1 MLVSRRIEM
10 TKEIT
15 IGEKIVV
22 KSEVLGE
29 DRIVL
34 VRYPKNYEV
43 SNKKYP
49 VLFLLDAEFF
59 FYQAIAAV
67 EFLSECGYISIK
79 PIPEMIVVG
88 IVNVDR
94 NRDYTPTFAP
104 KQREVLEFPTSG
116 KAEKFLEFLK
126 MELIPLVEEKYRT
139 HPFRILAG
147 WSLGGLL
154 TIHSFLYH
162 PDLFSSY
169 LSISPSLWWDEDLY
183 IERTKSLLSQGKVF
197 DKPLI
202 VTIGSEEGG
211 DIGRSVRDGFIPL
224 LTSHSKKSSKFKAV
238 ELPLENHTFG
248 PYRALYEGM
257 KVLYSDDIIP
267 QEIINKGLDA
277 VNSFYEN
284 LSKKYG
290 YEVLIPESTYSQIAS
305 SMYRQGKESQALEVA
320 KTYVQEYPE
329 SSYAHYYVGTR
340 YLKAQIIELAI
351 EYVGKALEI
360 ELNQFVPDSEKI
372 FAYNLRMQEIKGIS
386 STKR

>member
-1 MLVSRRIEM
+1 LLPVSRRIEM
-10 TKEIT
+10 REEIVV
-15 IGEKIVV
+15 GYKIVV
-22 KSEVLGE
+22 KSEVFGE
-29 DRIVL
+29 DRTVL
-34 VRYPKNYEV
+34 VRCPKNYNA
-43 SNKKYP
+43 SDKRYP

-67 EFLSECGYISIK
+67 EFLSECGYITPK
-79 PIPEMIVVG
+79 PIPEMLIVG

-94 NRDYTPTFAP
+94 NRDYTPTYAP

-116 KAEKFLEFLK
+116 KADKFLEFLK
-126 MELIPLVEEKYRT
+126 LEVIPLVEEKYRV

-162 PDLFSSY
+162 PDLFSAY

-183 IERTKSLLSQGKVF
+183 VERTKSLLSEGSIS
-197 DKPLI
+197 DKPLV

-224 LTSHSKKSSKFKAV
+224 LANQSEKFSRFKAV
-238 ELPLENHTFG
+238 ELPHENHTFG
-248 PYRALYEGM
+248 PYRAIYEGM
-257 KVLYSDDIIP
+257 RALYSDDIIP
-267 QEIINKGLDA
+267 QEIIGKGLDA
-277 VNSFYEN
+277 VSSFYDN

-290 YEVLIPESTYSQIAS
+290 YEVLIPESAYSQIAS
-305 SMYRQGKESQALEVA
+305 SMYKQGKESEALEVA

-340 YLKAQIIELAI
+340 YLRAEHTELAE
-351 EYVGKALEI
+351 EYVRKALEI
-360 ELNQFVPDSEKI
+360 ESNKFVPDSEKI
-372 FAYNLRMQEIKGIS
+372 FAYNLRIQEIKNIR
-386 STKR
+386 STK

>member
-1 MLVSRRIEM
+1 M
-10 TKEIT
+10 TEEIVV
-15 IGEKIVV
+15 GEKIVV
-22 KSEVLGE
+22 NSEVLGE
-29 DRIVL
+29 DRIIL
-34 VRYPKNYEV
+34 VRFPKNYEV

-59 FYQAIAAV
+59 FYQAISAV
-67 EFLSECGYISIK
+67 EFLSECGYISPK

-88 IVNVDR
+88 IVNIDR

-116 KAEKFLEFLK
+116 KAEKFIEFLK

-154 TIHSFLYH
+154 TVHSFMYH
-162 PDLFSSY
+162 PDLFSAY
-169 LSISPSLWWDEDLY
+169 LAISPSLWWDEDLY
-183 IERTKSLLSQGKVF
+183 VERTKTLLSKGKIS

-224 LTSHSKKSSKFKAV
+224 FTNHSEKSSGFKAV
-238 ELPLENHTFG
+238 ELPLEDHTYG
-248 PYRALYEGM
+248 PYKALYQGM
-257 KVLYSDDIIP
+257 RALYSDDIIP
-267 QEIINKGLDA
+267 QEIIDKGLDA

-290 YEVLIPESTYSQIAS
+290 YEVLIPESTYSQVAS
-305 SMYRQGKESQALEVA
+305 SMYRQGNKSQALEVA
-320 KTYVQEYPE
+320 KTYVQKYPE

-340 YLKAQIIELAI
+340 YLRAQLIDLAV
-351 EYVGKALEI
+351 EYVEKALEI
-360 ELNQFVPDSEKI
+360 ESNQFVPDSEKI
-372 FAYNLRMQEIKGIS
+372 FAYNLRMQELRDIS
-386 STKR
+386 STR

>member
-1 MLVSRRIEM
+1 VIRRIEM
-10 TKEIT
+10 TKEI
-15 IGEKIVV
+15 IAGEKIVV

-34 VRYPKNYEV
+34 VRCPKNYEV

-67 EFLSECGYISIK
+67 EFLSECGYISPK

-94 NRDYTPTFAP
+94 NRDYTPTYAP

-126 MELIPLVEEKYRT
+126 MELIPIVEEKYQT

-154 TIHSFLYH
+154 TIHSFLHYS
-162 PDLFSSY
+162 DFFSAY
-169 LSISPSLWWDEDLY
+169 LAISPSLWWDEDLY
-183 IERTKSLLSQGKVF
+183 VERTKSLLDQGKVS

-211 DIGRSVRDGFIPL
+211 DMGRSVRDGFIPL
-224 LTSHSKKSSKFKAV
+224 LTNHSKEISTFKAV
-238 ELPLENHTFG
+238 EIPLEDHTFG

-257 KVLYSDDIIP
+257 RALYSDDIIP
-267 QEIINKGLDA
+267 QEIIDKGLDA

-290 YEVLIPESTYSQIAS
+290 YEVLIPESAYSQVAS
-305 SMYRQGKESQALEVA
+305 SMYRQGKESQALEAA

-340 YLKAQIIELAI
+340 YLKAQLIGLAV
-351 EYVGKALEI
+351 EYIGKALEI
-360 ELNQFVPDSEKI
+360 ELNQFIPDSEKI
-372 FAYNLRMQEIKGIS
+372 FAYNLRMQEIMAIS
-386 STKR
+386 SNK

>member
-1 MLVSRRIEM
+1 MI
-10 TKEIT
+10 KEIVV
-15 IGEKIVV
+15 GDRIVV

-34 VRYPKNYEV
+34 IRCPKNYQV
-43 SNKKYP
+43 SDKKYP

-59 FYQAIAAV
+59 FYQTIAAV
-67 EFLSECGYISIK
+67 EFLSECGYISPK
-79 PIPEMIVVG
+79 PIPEILIVG

-126 MELIPLVEEKYRT
+126 LELIPLVEEKYRT

-162 PDLFSSY
+162 SDLFSAY

-183 IERTKSLLSQGKVF
+183 VERTKTLLSQEKVS

-202 VTIGSEEGG
+202 VTVGSEEAG

-224 LTSHSKKSSKFKAV
+224 LRSHSKKISNFKAV
-238 ELPLENHTFG
+238 ELPHENHTFG
-248 PYRALYEGM
+248 PYKAFYEGIR
-257 KVLYSDDIIP
+257 VLYSDDIIS
-267 QEIINKGLDA
+267 QDIIDNGLDA

-290 YEVLIPESTYSQIAS
+290 YDVLIPESTYSQVAS
-305 SMYRQGKESQALEVA
+305 SLYRQGKESDALKVA
-320 KTYVQEYPE
+320 KTYLQEYPE

-340 YLKAQIIELAI
+340 YLRAELIELAL
-351 EYVGKALEI
+351 EYVEKALEI
-360 ELNQFVPDSEKI
+360 ESNQFVPDSEKI
-372 FAYNLRMQEIKGIS
+372 FTYNLRMQEIKDIN
-386 STKR
+386 STK

>member
-1 MLVSRRIEM
+1 M
-10 TKEIT
+10 TKEIVV
-15 IGEKIVV
+15 GEKIVV

-34 VRYPKNYEV
+34 VRCPKNYEV

-67 EFLSECGYISIK
+67 DFLSECGYISPK

-94 NRDYTPTFAP
+94 NRDFTPTFAP

-116 KAEKFLEFLK
+116 KAEKFLEFLE
-126 MELIPLVEEKYRT
+126 MELIPLVEEKYRM

-154 TIHSFLYH
+154 AIHSFLYH
-162 PDLFSSY
+162 PDRFSAY

-183 IERTKSLLSQGKVF
+183 VERTKSLLSQGKVS

-224 LTSHSKKSSKFKAV
+224 FADHSKKSSKFKAV
-238 ELPLENHTFG
+238 ELPLEDHTFG

-257 KVLYSDDIIP
+257 RALYSDDIIP
-267 QEIINKGLDA
+267 QEIIDKGLDA
-277 VNSFYEN
+277 VKSFYEN

-305 SMYRQGKESQALEVA
+305 SMYRRGKEPQALEAA
-320 KTYVQEYPE
+320 KTYLQEYPE

-340 YLKAQIIELAI
+340 YLRAQLIELAK
-351 EYVGKALEI
+351 EFVEKALEI

-372 FAYNLRMQEIKGIS
+372 FAYNLRMQEIRGII
-386 STKR
+386 STK

>member
-1 MLVSRRIEM
+1 MRE
-10 TKEIT
+10 EIVV
-15 IGEKIVV
+15 GYKIVV
-22 KSEVLGE
+22 KSEVFGE
-29 DRIVL
+29 DRTVL
-34 VRYPKNYEV
+34 VRCPKNYNA
-43 SNKKYP
+43 SDKRYP

-67 EFLSECGYISIK
+67 EFLSECGYITPK
-79 PIPEMIVVG
+79 PIPEMLIVG

-94 NRDYTPTFAP
+94 NRDYTPTYAP

-116 KAEKFLEFLK
+116 KADKFLEFLK
-126 MELIPLVEEKYRT
+126 LEVIPLVEEKYRV

-162 PDLFSSY
+162 PDLFSAY

-183 IERTKSLLSQGKVF
+183 VERTKSLLSEGSIS
-197 DKPLI
+197 DKPLV

-224 LTSHSKKSSKFKAV
+224 LANQSEKFSRFKAV
-238 ELPLENHTFG
+238 ELPHENHTFG
-248 PYRALYEGM
+248 PYRAIYEGM
-257 KVLYSDDIIP
+257 RALYSDDIIP
-267 QEIINKGLDA
+267 QEIIGKGLDA
-277 VNSFYEN
+277 VSSFYDN

-290 YEVLIPESTYSQIAS
+290 YEVLIPESAYSQIAS
-305 SMYRQGKESQALEVA
+305 SMYKQGKESEALEVA

-340 YLKAQIIELAI
+340 YLRAEHTELAE
-351 EYVGKALEI
+351 EYVRKALEI
-360 ELNQFVPDSEKI
+360 ESNKFVPDSEKI
-372 FAYNLRMQEIKGIS
+372 FAYNLRIQEIKNIR
-386 STKR
+386 STK

>member
-1 MLVSRRIEM
+1 M
-10 TKEIT
+10 TTKIVV
-15 IGEKIVV
+15 GEKIVV

-34 VRYPKNYEV
+34 VRCPKNYND
-43 SNKKYP
+43 SNKEYP
-49 VLFLLDAEFF
+49 VLYLLDAEFF

-67 EFLSECGYISIK
+67 EFLSECGYISPK
-79 PIPEMIVVG
+79 PIPEMIIVG
-88 IVNVDR
+88 IANVDR

-104 KQREVLEFPTSG
+104 KQREALEFPTSG

-162 PDLFSSY
+162 PDLFSAY

-183 IERTKSLLSQGKVF
+183 VERTKDLVFQEKLS

-202 VTIGSEEGG
+202 VTIGSKEGG

-224 LTSHSKKSSKFKAV
+224 LSSHSKKSTKFKAV
-238 ELPLENHTFG
+238 EIPLENHEFG
-248 PYRALYEGM
+248 PYKALYEGM
-257 KVLYSDDIIP
+257 KALYSDYIIP
-267 QEIINKGLDA
+267 QDIIDNGLDA

-284 LSKKYG
+284 LSEKYG
-290 YEVLIPESTYSQIAS
+290 YEVLIPESTYSQVAS
-305 SMYRQGKESQALEVA
+305 SIYRQGEESQALKIA
-320 KTYVQEYPE
+320 KTYVQKYPE
-329 SSYAHYYVGTR
+329 SSYAHYYLGTR
-340 YLKAQIIELAI
+340 YLRAQLIELA
-351 EYVGKALEI
+351 EEHVGKALEI
-360 ELNQFVPDSEKI
+360 ESNQFVPDTEKI
-372 FAYNLRMQEIKGIS
+372 FVYNLRMQEIKGIS
-386 STKR
+386 STK

>member
-1 MLVSRRIEM
+1 MSERIEM
-10 TKEIT
+10 TRELVV
-15 IGEKIVV
+15 GEKLVV
-22 KSEVLGE
+22 KSEVLEE
-29 DRIVL
+29 DRIIL
-34 VRYPKNYEV
+34 VRCPKNYEV
-43 SNKKYP
+43 SDKKYP

-67 EFLSECGYISIK
+67 EFLSECGYISPK
-79 PIPEMIVVG
+79 PIPEMIIVG

-94 NRDYTPTFAP
+94 NRDYTPTYAP
-104 KQREVLEFPTSG
+104 KQRKVLEFPTSG

-126 MELIPLVEEKYRT
+126 IELIPLVEEKYRT

-162 PDLFSSY
+162 PNLFSAY
-169 LSISPSLWWDEDLY
+169 LAISPSLWWDEDLY
-183 IERTKSLLSQGKVF
+183 VERTRSLLSKGKVS
-197 DKPLI
+197 DRQLI
-202 VTIGSEEGG
+202 VTLGSEEGG
-211 DIGRSVRDGFIPL
+211 DMGRSVRDGFIPL
-224 LTSHSKKSSKFKAV
+224 LTSHSKKSSKFKAL

-248 PYRALYEGM
+248 PYKALYEGIR
-257 KVLYSDDIIP
+257 VLYSDYIIS
-267 QEIINKGLDA
+267 QEIIDKGLDA

-290 YEVLIPESTYSQIAS
+290 YEVIIPESTYSEVAS

-340 YLKAQIIELAI
+340 YLKAQHIELAA
-351 EYVGKALEI
+351 EHVERALEI
-360 ELNQFVPDSEKI
+360 ESNQFVPDSEKI
-372 FAYNLRMQEIKGIS
+372 FAYNLRMQEI
-386 STKR
+386 RRH

>member
-1 MLVSRRIEM
+1 M
-10 TKEIT
+10 TKEI
-15 IGEKIVV
+15 IVGEKIVI

-34 VRYPKNYEV
+34 VRCPKNYEV

-67 EFLSECGYISIK
+67 EFLSECGYISPK
-79 PIPEMIVVG
+79 PIPEMIIIG

-126 MELIPLVEEKYRT
+126 MEIIPLVEDKYRT

-162 PDLFSSY
+162 SDLFSTY
-169 LSISPSLWWDEDLY
+169 LAISPSLWWDEDLY
-183 IERTKSLLSQGKVF
+183 VARTKSLLDQGKVS
-197 DKPLI
+197 DKSLI

-224 LTSHSKKSSKFKAV
+224 LTSHSKKISKFKAV

-248 PYRALYEGM
+248 PYKALFEGM
-257 KVLYSDDIIP
+257 RALYSDDLIP
-267 QEIINKGLDA
+267 QEVIDKGLDA
-277 VNSFYEN
+277 VNSFYET

-290 YEVLIPESTYSQIAS
+290 YEVLIPESTYSQLAS
-305 SMYRQGKESQALEVA
+305 SMYKQGKESQALELA
-320 KTYVQEYPE
+320 KTYVQKYPE

-340 YLKAQIIELAI
+340 YLRAQLIELA
-351 EYVGKALEI
+351 EEHVGKALEI

-372 FAYNLRMQEIKGIS
+372 FAYNLRMQEIKDIS
-386 STKR
+386 STTL

>member
-1 MLVSRRIEM
+1 MTRELVV
-10 TKEIT
+10 
-15 IGEKIVV
+15 GEKLIV
-22 KSEVLGE
+22 KSEVLEE

-34 VRYPKNYEV
+34 VRCPKNYEV
-43 SNKKYP
+43 SDKKYP

-67 EFLSECGYISIK
+67 DFLSECGYISSK
-79 PIPEMIVVG
+79 PIPEMIIVG

-94 NRDYTPTFAP
+94 NRDYTPTYAP
-104 KQREVLEFPTSG
+104 KQRKVLEFPTSG
-116 KAEKFLEFLK
+116 NAEKFLEFLK
-126 MELIPLVEEKYRT
+126 IELIPLVEEKYRA

-162 PDLFSSY
+162 PDLFSAY
-169 LSISPSLWWDEDLY
+169 LAISPSLWWDEDLY
-183 IERTKSLLSQGKVF
+183 VERTKSLLSQGKVS
-197 DKPLI
+197 DRPLI
-202 VTIGSEEGG
+202 ITIGSEEGG
-211 DIGRSVRDGFIPL
+211 DMGRSVRDGFIPL

-248 PYRALYEGM
+248 PYRAIYEGM
-257 KVLYSDDIIP
+257 RVLYSDYIIS
-267 QEIINKGLDA
+267 QEIIDKGLDA
-277 VNSFYEN
+277 VNSFYED

-290 YEVLIPESTYSQIAS
+290 YKVIIPESTYSEIAS

-340 YLKAQIIELAI
+340 YLKAQLIDLAA
-351 EYVGKALEI
+351 EHVGKALEI
-360 ELNQFVPDSEKI
+360 ESNQFVPDSEKI
-372 FAYNLRMQEIKGIS
+372 FAYNLRMQEIRGTS
-386 STKR
+386 PAKR